1 MTNDVMQRYL
11 RILKRW
17 WWLAIISLVLPMGV
31 TYYLLSGEAP
41 LYQSTVTLMVG
52 TTLQSSNPDASTAS
66 MSNYLA
72 TAYAQLVTRP
82 TVTEAVIERLGLQT
96 TPDGLVSQISTRVQT
111 QAQLLEITVT
121 DQSPTAAAEIANALA
136 DELVSRTPGTKLDAG
151 TREFSEAQLADL
163 ESKINDVNKD
173 LATQY
178 DELAGLTSAAEI
190 SDAEDRISALQRVLT
205 TYQSSYASLLQA
217 MMSDQSPNTLTIMEP
232 ASVPT
237 EPIAQ
242 RRKLAVLLAGAAGL
256 ALAVVAVLIIE
267 YFDDRLHWEGWG
279 QDPILGLPVFGAIP
293 QLPHSGPNNGL
304 IMWSE
309 PDSVPAEAIRALR
322 TSIHLSMDSQP
333 TAAIML
339 ASPNPQDGKSLVIAN
354 LAVAMATQGQRVA
367 LIDADLRV
375 PQLHRYFGL
384 ENEQGLSELL
394 ADSHANPSDYACA
407 TYVPNLTLFRAGTP
421 LLDPTFLL
429 SSSRF
434 RDVVNQIKSE
444 YDLVL
449 FDGPAVLAVPD
460 TLLLAGMV
468 DSILLL
474 IDARTTSQR
483 VLLRAKN
490 LLTEQGKGEVIGTV
504 FNRARLAPTSYY
516 YRKIRRA

>member
-1 MTNDVMQRYL
+1 M
-11 RILKRW
+11 
-17 WWLAIISLVLPMGV
+17 
-31 TYYLLSGEAP
+31 LSGEP
-41 LYQSTVTLMVG
+41 QLYQSTVTLMVG

-82 TVTEAVIERLGLQT
+82 TVTEAVIERLGLQS
-96 TPDGLVSQISTRVQT
+96 TPEALVHQISTRVQT
-111 QAQLLEITVT
+111 QAQLLEITIT
-121 DQSPTAAAEIANALA
+121 DQNPEAAAEIANALA
-136 DELVSRTPGTKLDAG
+136 DELVSRTPGTRLDPE
-151 TREFSEAQLADL
+151 TRRFSEAQLADL
-163 ESKINDVNKD
+163 EEKINQVNDD

-205 TYQSSYASLLQA
+205 TYQSSYAALLQA

-237 EPIAQ
+237 EPVAQ
-242 RRKLAVLLAGAAGL
+242 RRKLAVLIAGVAGL
-256 ALAVVAVLIIE
+256 ALAVVAVLVIE
-267 YFDDRLHWEGWG
+267 YFDDRLHWGG
-279 QDPILGLPVFGAIP
+279 LGSGSDPGPARIRRHPATAPHRAQRRLGDVERPGFGAGGG
-293 QLPHSGPNNGL
+293 HSRAAHQHSP
-304 IMWSE
+304 E
-309 PDSVPAEAIRALR
+309 PGFAACGGHHAGQPESTGRQEPGDRQPGRGHGHPGTARCPDRRRLAR
-322 TSIHLSMDSQP
+322 TPSC
-333 TAAIML
+333 
-339 ASPNPQDGKSLVIAN
+339 N
-354 LAVAMATQGQRVA
+354 
-367 LIDADLRV
+367 
-375 PQLHRYFGL
+375 RYFGL

-394 ADSHANPSDYACA
+394 ADSRANPSDYGCA
-407 TYVPNLTLFRAGTP
+407 THVPNLTLFRAGTP

-434 RDVVNQIKSE
+434 RDVIAQIKSE

-490 LLTEQGKGEVIGTV
+490 LLTEQGKGAVIGTV